1 MDTAPNMTTELLRG
15 GRYRVERRIGQGAM
29 GAVLLAR
36 DTLLGRV
43 VAVKVLAEHL
53 AGNDGF
59 RRRFVQEARLAARLC
74 HPNVVQVF
82 DAGEEDGRPFL
93 VMEYV
98 DGESVA
104 DRLARRHPFGT
115 DEVIALAAQVAAG
128 LAHAHGRGIVHR
140 DVKPHNVILR
150 GDGVAKL
157 TDFGIARA
165 MEDSG
170 LTEVGTVLGTAP
182 FMAPEQAAGRPV
194 GPPAD
199 VYALGALVRQVAAGP
214 LVPGLAALVEA
225 AMADD
230 PADRPTA
237 AEFRDRLE
245 HGAPAVAA
253 SGSGVGAAPP
263 TVAAESP
270 AAESAPTEIRAG
282 GRTEVLKRGGTVAPP
297 AGGGVAPPPRRPW
310 SGAVVA
316 VAALFVV
323 LLALALNLA
332 SSGHGH
338 PTPAP
343 APAAT
348 ATGTATSGPPAGGP
362 AAGAPPAID
371 PSGAARDLAT
381 WLRGQGR

>member
-1 MDTAPNMTTELLRG
+1 MTTELHRG

-104 DRLARRHPFGT
+104 DRLARRQPFGP
-115 DEVIALAAQVAAG
+115 DEVVALAAQVAAG
-128 LAHAHGRGIVHR
+128 LAHAHSRGIVHR

-150 GDGVAKL
+150 ADGVAKL

-199 VYALGALVRQVAAGP
+199 VYALGALVRHVAAGP
-214 LVPGLAALVEA
+214 LTPGLGALVEA
-225 AMADD
+225 AMAAD
-230 PADRPTA
+230 PAARPTA
-237 AEFRDRLE
+237 AGFRDRLE
-245 HGAPAVAA
+245 DGGPAVA
-253 SGSGVGAAPP
+253 GSDSAVGDGSPGGAADS
-263 TVAAESP
+263 VAAD
-270 AAESAPTEIRAG
+270 AAPTEIPAG
-282 GRTEVLKRGGTVAPP
+282 GPTEVLPQGGSLVPPPPVPP
-297 AGGGVAPPPRRPW
+297 AGAVSPATRRPW
-310 SGAVVA
+310 GAAVVA

-323 LLALALNLA
+323 LLALALHLA
-332 SSGHGH
+332 SSGNGH

-348 ATGTATSGPPAGGP
+348 ATATATSGPPAGAPATSAP
-362 AAGAPPAID
+362 AAAD